1 MYLVKHLAAA
11 ALLLATTVSAQT
23 SSTAPLSAA
32 PPEGVTE
39 RQVTIGSGE
48 WAVRGAVTLPAE
60 GGPFPAILLVGGSG
74 PGSLDLD
81 VGPNKIFRDLAW
93 GLAQQGVAVMRFEK
107 RSHAHAARFRALG
120 RRATL
125 EEEFIDD
132 ATAAARLL
140 RETPGVDARR
150 VYVLG
155 HSQGGGLAPGIVR
168 RLGLAGVVVV
178 SSSPRTPS
186 QIILDQAIYF
196 ESLARDGAYD
206 AQQARMVR
214 EGAERI
220 ATATE
225 SDSTVILGNPAWYW
239 ASMARVD
246 APADIVAVRAR
257 GGRVL
262 MVHGGRDY
270 LVTETDWDAWQA
282 ALAGVEGVTFRQYP
296 DLNHILQPGV
306 GRMTPA
312 EYGELRPV
320 SPELIRDLAAWI
332 RAGAEG

>member
-1 MYLVKHLAAA
+1 MHFTRMIGIA
-11 ALLLATTVSAQT
+11 ALLLATAAGAQT
-23 SSTAPLSAA
+23 APAS
-32 PPEGVTE
+32 PPDGVSE
-39 RQVTIGSGE
+39 REVSIGSGE
-48 WAVRGAVTLPAE
+48 WAVRGALTLPAE
-60 GGPFPAILLVGGSG
+60 GGPFPAVVLVGGSG
-74 PGSLDLD
+74 PGNVDLD

-93 GLAQQGVAVMRFEK
+93 GLAQQGVAVLRFEK
-107 RSHAHAARFRALG
+107 RTHAHAARFRALG

-125 EEEFIDD
+125 EEEFVDD

-140 RETPGVDARR
+140 RDTPGVDARR

-155 HSQGGGLAPGIVR
+155 HSQSGGLAPGIVR
-168 RLGLAGVVVV
+168 RLGLAGVIVVN
-178 SSSPRTPS
+178 SSPRTPG

-225 SDSTVILGNPAWYW
+225 ADSTVILGNPAWYW

-246 APADIVAVRAR
+246 APADIAAVRAS

-270 LVTETDWDAWQA
+270 LATETDWAAWQA
-282 ALAGVEGVTFRQYP
+282 ALAGVDGVTFRQYP

-332 RAGAEG
+332 RAGTEG

>member
-1 MYLVKHLAAA
+1 MHLTKHLAAA
-11 ALLLATTVSAQT
+11 ALLLATTLSAQT

-32 PPEGVTE
+32 PPAGVTE
-39 RQVTIGSGE
+39 REVTLGSGE

-60 GGPFPAILLVGGSG
+60 GGPFPAIVLVGGSG

-93 GLAQQGVAVMRFEK
+93 GLARQGVAVMRFEK

-178 SSSPRTPS
+178 NSSPRTPS

-214 EGAERI
+214 EGAELI

-225 SDSTVILGNPAWYW
+225 RDSAVILGNPAWYW

-246 APADIVAVRAR
+246 TPADIVAVRAR

-270 LVTETDWDAWQA
+270 LVTQTDWDAWPP
-282 ALAGVEGVTFRQYP
+282 ALAGASGIDFRQYP
-296 DLNHILQPGV
+296 DLNHLLQPGV

-312 EYGELRPV
+312 EYNELRPV